1 MPPPWPAFAFPTGD
15 SAAGDNVG
23 KQALCHG
30 DHWSPDHVAVPNF
43 SRSQRRWNSSG
54 LVGAACG
61 RYQIDR
67 GRQVSRLHWRV
78 QGSVDVT
85 PLSAGEP
92 TDHRIEVEHIM
103 WCCKATTIRRLI
115 MEGG

>member
-15 SAAGDNVG
+15 SAAGDSVG

-54 LVGAACG
+54 GGLWPLPDLSRKTGLEVALARAGIG
-61 RYQIDR
+61 RCDATL
-67 GRQVSRLHWRV
+67 GR
-78 QGSVDVT
+78 
-85 PLSAGEP
+85 
-92 TDHRIEVEHIM
+92 
-103 WCCKATTIRRLI
+103 
-115 MEGG
+115 

>member
-54 LVGAACG
+54 GRLVAATRSIERKTGLEVALARAGIG
-61 RYQIDR
+61 RCDATL
-67 GRQVSRLHWRV
+67 GR
-78 QGSVDVT
+78 
-85 PLSAGEP
+85 
-92 TDHRIEVEHIM
+92 
-103 WCCKATTIRRLI
+103 
-115 MEGG
+115 